1 MCSGAAL
8 LYKIPKIVIGEHT
21 TFRGPEEYLRSRG
34 VELVILDNK
43 ECIRMMRDFITARP
57 EVWNED
63 IGELQAV
70 SDLL

>member
-8 LYKIPKIVIGEHT
+8 LFKIPKIVIREHT
-21 TFRGPEEYLRSRG
+21 TFHGPEEYLRSRG

-43 ECIRMMRDFITARP
+43 KCIRMMRDFITARP

>member
-1 MCSGAAL
+1 
-8 LYKIPKIVIGEHT
+8 
-21 TFRGPEEYLRSRG
+21 